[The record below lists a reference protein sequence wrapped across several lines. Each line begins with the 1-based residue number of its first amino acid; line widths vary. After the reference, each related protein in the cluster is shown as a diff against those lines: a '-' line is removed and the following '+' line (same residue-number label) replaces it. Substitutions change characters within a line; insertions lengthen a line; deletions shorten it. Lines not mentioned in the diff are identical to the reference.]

1 MRVRTLGLVAVLLT
15 TWFSTGFAQED
26 LYVAPDGN
34 DAWSGKRK
42 APNAG
47 KTDGPVATLAG
58 AKAAVRQRKAAD
70 AQRKTPIVVQIRG
83 GNYILRETLVF
94 TPEDSGSADA
104 PVCYVAAPGETPVI
118 SGGTR
123 LTGFQRDAKGRWQV
137 TIPEVAKGEWVFS
150 QLWVNGQRRYRP
162 RLPKATYAFIGGALP
177 PSRKDLPGFDQF
189 RFRPGDIKGTWQN
202 IEDVEVLTFHNWYMS
217 RLRVASIDDATRVV
231 RFTGTTFAKADWS
244 DLREGLRYIVDN
256 AADALEAPG
265 EWYLDRKTGVL
276 TYIPLPGEDPA
287 KVEVIAPRLEQLVSI
302 KGDVN
307 ASKFV
312 QFVKFQGLTFSHSNY
327 KLPPKG
333 YSFCQAEAALGGAIT
348 AVGARDCAL
357 EGCTVSHVGTYA
369 IEWGQGCQRC
379 RVERCDLTDLGAGG
393 VKIGE
398 MSLRKKDN
406 ETTHHC
412 TVANCLIAYG
422 GRMHPA
428 AVGVYIGHAAYNEVL
443 NNEIY
448 DFYYTGVSVGWSW
461 GYGESGAHHNNV
473 SYNHIHKIG
482 QGVLA
487 DMGGIYTL
495 GISPGTVLNYNLI
508 HDVESHS
515 YGGWG
520 IYHDEGSQGIV
531 SENNV
536 VYRTR
541 HAGFHQHYGR
551 ENTLRNNIFA
561 FGRECQIQRSR
572 AEEHL
577 SFTFEQNIV
586 YWSEGGLLDGN
597 WSGDMSRY
605 VLRKNLYFHAG
616 GKDIIFA
623 GKKFEDWQKTGQD
636 AGSLIADPLF
646 TNPEKNDFSRKAGS
660 PAEKIGFRP
669 IDLSKTGRL
678 SAPGVKL
685 TPIVTD
691 VPLAFPPP
699 PPPPPPSP
707 IAESF
712 EELPVGE
719 KPVGCQVHEEN
730 ADAVIRGSEENPASG
745 KRCLKFTDGPG
756 QKFAYNPHM
765 YWEPRFKEG
774 VMVGSFSVKLEPG
787 AILFHEWRTAG
798 NRYQAG
804 PSLYV
809 NADGQMNTQGKKL
822 LKLPHSQWIKFEITA
837 SLGKDAN
844 AKWTLAVTLPDAKEP
859 QRFTDLTC
867 SKDFTSLFW
876 YGFVSNA
883 KEKVV
888 FYLDDVKLE
897 PKK

>member
-1 MRVRTLGLVAVLLT
+1 MRTLLIVVSVLAGGLSAGWT
-15 TWFSTGFAQED
+15 AED

-34 DAWSGKRK
+34 DAWSGKLK
-42 APNAG
+42 APNAD
-47 KTDGPVATLAG
+47 KTDGPLATLAG
-58 AKAAVRQRKAAD
+58 AKAAVRKLKEAE

-83 GNYILRETLVF
+83 GIYVLDETVSF
-94 TPEDSGSADA
+94 TPEDSGTADA
-104 PVCYVAAPGETPVI
+104 PVCYAAAPGETPVLT
-118 SGGTR
+118 GGTK
-123 LTGFQRDAKGRWQV
+123 LTGFKPDAKGRWQV
-137 TIPEVAKGEWVFS
+137 TIPEIAKGDWVFN

-162 RLPKATYAFIGGALP
+162 RLPKATYAFVGGALP
-177 PSRKDLPGFDQF
+177 PSKANLPGFDQF
-189 RFRPGDIKGTWQN
+189 RFRPGDMKSTWQN
-202 IEDVEVLTFHNWYMS
+202 IDDIEVLTFHNWYMS
-217 RLRVASIDDATRVV
+217 RLRIASVDDATRTV

-244 DLREGLRYIVDN
+244 DFREGLRYIIENV
-256 AADALEAPG
+256 AEALEAPG

-276 TYIPLPGEDPA
+276 TYIPMPGEDFA
-287 KVEVIAPRLEQLVSI
+287 KAEVVAPRLEQLLAL
-302 KGDVN
+302 KGDIG
-307 ASKFV
+307 AKKFV
-312 QFVKFQGLTFSHSNY
+312 EFVKFQGLTFCHSNY

-333 YSFCQAEAALGGAIT
+333 YSFCQAEAALSGAI
-348 AVGARDCAL
+348 AANGVRDCAF
-357 EGCTVSHVGTYA
+357 EGCTVSHVGLYA
-369 IEWGQGCQRC
+369 IDWAQGCQRC
-379 RVERCDLTDLGAGG
+379 RVENCQLTDLGAGG

-398 MSLRKKDN
+398 TTLRKK
-406 ETTHHC
+406 EEEKTHHC
-412 TVANCLIAYG
+412 AVVNCLIAYG

-428 AVGVYIGHAAYNEVL
+428 AIGVFIGHASDNQVL

-461 GYGESGAHHNNV
+461 GYGESGAHHNDI

-482 QGVLA
+482 QGVLT

-495 GISPGTVLNYNLI
+495 GVSPGTVLRYNLI

-551 ENTLRNNIFA
+551 ENILRNNIFA
-561 FGRECQIQRSR
+561 FGRESQIQRSR

-586 YWSEGGLLDGN
+586 YYSEGDLLNGN
-597 WSGDMSRY
+597 WSGDTSRY
-605 VLRKNLYFHAG
+605 LLRKNLYWRAG
-616 GKDIIFA
+616 GNVSFN
-623 GKKFEDWQKTGQD
+623 GKKLEDWQKTGQD
-636 AGSLIADPLF
+636 VDSIVADPLF
-646 TNPEKNDFSRKAGS
+646 TDPDKNDFSLKAGS
-660 PAEKIGFRP
+660 PAEKIGFKP
-669 IDLSKTGRL
+669 IDLGKTGRL

-691 VPLAFPPP
+691 VPRAYPPP

-707 IAESF
+707 VAEGF

-719 KPVGCQVHEEN
+719 KPYGCHVHEEN
-730 ADAVIRGSEENPASG
+730 ANAVIRCTEETAASG

-756 QKFAYNPHM
+756 QKADFNPHM
-765 YWEPRFKEG
+765 YWEPRFQEG
-774 VMVGSFSVKLEPG
+774 VLVGSFSLKLEPG
-787 AILFHEWRTAG
+787 AIFFHEWRTAG
-798 NRYQAG
+798 HPYHAG

-809 NADGQMNTQGKKL
+809 TGDGQMNTQGKNL
-822 LKLPHSQWIKFEITA
+822 LKLPHSQWIRFEISA
-837 SLGKDAN
+837 GLGKDAN
-844 AKWTLAVTLPDAKEP
+844 GKWSLAITLPDAKEP
-859 QRFTDLTC
+859 QRFADLPC
-867 SKDFTSLFW
+867 SKDFNALFW
-876 YGFVSNA
+876 FGFVSNA